1 MRLEGCLLIASLS
14 ALSVPDAAWGAPLY
28 SEMIVFGDSLSDT
41 GNVHIASTALG
52 QLPDP
57 GFDGRL
63 SNGPIWVDR
72 QGRRMKSSN
81 QKREHIIIVPGGLLA
96 TGPHADPG

>member
-1 MRLEGCLLIASLS
+1 MRLKGFLLIASLS
-14 ALSVPDAAWGAPLY
+14 ALSVPAAAWGAPLY

-57 GFDGRL
+57 PPLISTAGCPTGR
-63 SNGPIWVDR
+63 SG
-72 QGRRMKSSN
+72 ST
-81 QKREHIIIVPGGLLA
+81 GLPS
-96 TGPHADPG
+96 GWK